1 VSEPETEQVQAA
13 KVPAGEAE
21 AGQPWPDGE
30 APVRVSPAEAASDDT
45 GALIIDVDGFEG
57 PLDLLLEL
65 ARHHKIDLKQ
75 ISILKLAEQYLEFIE
90 KARKLQLELAAD
102 YLVMAAWLAYLK
114 SRLLIPA
121 PPGSEEAEPED
132 LAARLAF
139 RLQRLQ
145 AMRTASENLMKRSV
159 LGRDVFARG
168 APEPLIFDTKR
179 EYGDNLIDLLKAYAE
194 RRQKKMRRQTY
205 TVKKVH
211 AWSIKDARNALERLV
226 GVMNDWGTFDT
237 WLADYMMEPGM
248 RRSVTA
254 SSFTASLELAREGLL
269 DLRQEVRAPQTCCRL
284 TARRVKEF
292 SDAESNRSS
301 QSRSRN
307 RRSGGR
313 HDRRCSRRGFAS

>member
-1 VSEPETEQVQAA
+1 VSALKDQHGTVESAPEA
-13 KVPAGEAE
+13 
-21 AGQPWPDGE
+21 WPDGE
-30 APVRVSPAEAASDDT
+30 APLRTPVPTAEASDDAT
-45 GALIIDVDGFEG
+45 LIVELGGFEG

-65 ARHHKIDLKQ
+65 ARHHKVDLKQ
-75 ISILKLAEQYLEFIE
+75 ISILKLAEQYLAFIE
-90 KARKLQLELAAD
+90 RARKLQLELAAD

-121 PPGSEEAEPED
+121 PPGSEEQEPAD

-168 APEPLIFDTKR
+168 APEPLLIDTKR

-194 RRQKKMRRQTY
+194 RRKK
-205 TVKKVH
+205 KLVH
-211 AWSIKDARNALERLV
+211 QVYVPKRHPTWSIKEARTALERMV
-226 GVMNDWGTFDT
+226 GVMDDWGTFDV
-237 WLADYMMEPGM
+237 WLSQYLTEPGM

-269 DLRQEVRAPQTCCRL
+269 ELRQEGPFRPIYLKRRAN
-284 TARRVKEF
+284 A
-292 SDAESNRSS
+292 A
-301 QSRSRN
+301 
-307 RRSGGR
+307 
-313 HDRRCSRRGFAS
+313 

>member
-1 VSEPETEQVQAA
+1 MTSQDKTNQEPQAA
-13 KVPAGEAE
+13 PEG
-21 AGQPWPDGE
+21 WPDGE
-30 APVRVSPAEAASDDT
+30 APLRSEPVAVAEDGT
-45 GALIIDVDGFEG
+45 LIVDVGGFEG

-65 ARHHKIDLKQ
+65 ARQHKVDLKQ

-90 KARKLQLELAAD
+90 KARKLQLEIAAD

-121 PPGSEEAEPED
+121 PPGSEEQEPAD

-168 APEPLIFDTKR
+168 APEPIVIDTKR
-179 EYGDNLIDLLKAYAE
+179 QYADNLIDLLKAYAD
-194 RRQKKMRRQTY
+194 RRKKKMAHQIYVPKRHPT
-205 TVKKVH
+205 
-211 AWSIKDARNALERLV
+211 WSIKEARNALERMV
-226 GVMNDWGTFDT
+226 GVMDDWGTFDI
-237 WLADYMMEPGM
+237 WLAQYMAEPGM

-269 DLRQEVRAPQTCCRL
+269 ELRQEGPFRPIYLRRRAS
-284 TARRVKEF
+284 A
-292 SDAESNRSS
+292 A
-301 QSRSRN
+301 
-307 RRSGGR
+307 
-313 HDRRCSRRGFAS
+313 